1 MEIKAS
7 PSTRKHAADKGVD
20 LEKLSR
26 DTGRTTLG
34 REDVDGMKGGAPAP
48 DAQRY
53 WDVDHAAYGPISEE
67 PLPRMARIAAAPSFA
82 AQEGVGAAVA
92 RFRRASLLAQLAGV
106 LMVAHK
112 ACCAGEQVP
121 STLSEDNASCLPG
134 PSEGLSRAYA
144 PRSAASAA

>member
-1 MEIKAS
+1 MGIHYLGGQLDRFLSPVRRLFAAVSDGQLEWTKCDPNYDICHNAHTGESIPFCGEPME
-7 PSTRKHAADKGVD
+7 D
-20 LEKLSR
+20 
-26 DTGRTTLG
+26 
-34 REDVDGMKGGAPAP
+34 
-48 DAQRY
+48 
-53 WDVDHAAYGPISEE
+53 
-67 PLPRMARIAAAPSFA
+67 MARIAAAPSFA

-121 STLSEDNASCLPG
+121 STLSEDSASCLPG